1 MRRHKLNFGCCEM
14 VKDKWIGG
22 YFIDFLRWSRAGG
35 GRMYVQATAGTLM
48 IKVSKRGHSRRL
60 REYYSLAALKCLS
73 KFQRYA
79 R

>member
-1 MRRHKLNFGCCEM
+1 
-14 VKDKWIGG
+14 
-22 YFIDFLRWSRAGG
+22 
-35 GRMYVQATAGTLM
+35 MYVQATAGTLM

-73 KFQRYA
+73 IFQRKA